1 MKGSI
6 YRSVEAGDR
15 IGEKKLAREGTR
27 EWCYMYSVLSFTC
40 TGKGLSSLKKHLKS
54 KPHAD
59 QNQDKDV
66 KLWT

>member
-15 IGEKKLAREGTR
+15 IGEIKLARKGTY
-27 EWCYMYSVLSFTC
+27 EWCYMYSGLTY
-40 TGKGLSSLKKHLKS
+40 TGKGLSTLKEHPKS